1 MTNTL
6 EKKAEIFLKES
17 NQSVKMGLLT
27 IIGFFLIAIG
37 LSFLEKINFS
47 IIISIL
53 AFIWII
59 EQFFYFLIIKRQKTI
74 FRIRFVF
81 LSEFVFNFLI
91 LTLVIHYMGGIE
103 WMGVILYL
111 YSIVYIVFHVPQKN
125 IKIFLISF
133 AFLLYAIL
141 VILEYLGTIS
151 HYGIVPSCGA
161 YQNLSYVIVTLS
173 MVGAIFIFTTFTI
186 NLFASK
192 LKKRTEELEEIKIT
206 LEKKVELRTERL
218 GSLTENLE
226 QEVEKRTKELKKRVN
241 ELENFYKLTIGRE
254 TKMIELKE
262 EIKKL
267 KEQK

>member
-1 MTNTL
+1 
-6 EKKAEIFLKES
+6 
-17 NQSVKMGLLT
+17 
-27 IIGFFLIAIG
+27 
-37 LSFLEKINFS
+37 
-47 IIISIL
+47 
-53 AFIWII
+53 
-59 EQFFYFLIIKRQKTI
+59 
-74 FRIRFVF
+74 
-81 LSEFVFNFLI
+81 
-91 LTLVIHYMGGIE
+91 
-103 WMGVILYL
+103 
-111 YSIVYIVFHVPQKN
+111 
-125 IKIFLISF
+125 LISF
-133 AFLLYAIL
+133 AFLLYTIL

-151 HYGIVPSCGA
+151 HHGIVPSCGA
-161 YQNLSYVIVTLS
+161 YQNLSYVIATLL
-173 MVGAIFIFTTFTI
+173 VIGAIFVFVVFTI
-186 NLFASK
+186 NMFASK